1 MSEPK
6 KKQKAKP
13 SVPLKDRLASKLG
26 ISNDI
31 VSGGLIELRGRCE
44 MTVGGCRKI
53 EKYSDKEII
62 LRLSDCSAAIRGKK
76 LSCVAYFADTVG
88 INGYINSVMFTNTE
102 DYHSVSEGEK
112 ASESSGSKES

>member
-1 MSEPK
+1 MSEQRK
-6 KKQKAKP
+6 NRKAKA
-13 SVPLKDRLASKLG
+13 SVPFKDRLASRLG

-53 EKYSDKEII
+53 EKYSDEEII

-88 INGYINSVMFTNTE
+88 INGYINSVIFTNTE
-102 DYHSVSEGEK
+102 DYISVSEGEK
-112 ASESSGSKES
+112 ASEDSEQGES

>member
-1 MSEPK
+1 MSEPQ
-6 KKQKAKP
+6 KKQKVKTHI
-13 SVPLKDRLASKLG
+13 PLKDRLASKLG

-62 LRLSDCSAAIRGKK
+62 LRLSDCSAAIRGEK
-76 LSCVAYFADTVG
+76 LSCIAYFADTVG
-88 INGYINSVMFTNTE
+88 INGYINSVIFTNTE
-102 DYHSVSEGEK
+102 DYILASKGEK
-112 ASESSGSKES
+112 SNESDEQQ